1 MMMMNDDDVDDYV
14 DDDIHILPDDGGPKE
29 ACHNVDTK

>member
-29 ACHNVDTK
+29 ACHNADTK